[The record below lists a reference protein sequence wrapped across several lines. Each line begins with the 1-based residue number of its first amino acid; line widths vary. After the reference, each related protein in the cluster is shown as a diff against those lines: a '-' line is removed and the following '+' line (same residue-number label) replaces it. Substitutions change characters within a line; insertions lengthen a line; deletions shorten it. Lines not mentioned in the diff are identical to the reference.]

1 MDGDHMRTGTKIKAT
16 LFIVLF
22 LLALAFIVYI
32 MTGSSEHEYS
42 YAPQQTAAQMSAEP
56 VQAPQPTPA
65 PAVIM
70 TPPPAAPVIAT
81 PVPTPVPTPAPT
93 PEPLPTPAPTPAPM
107 PAGVLLGNGRFTS
120 DSGSPLNIHADWQAV
135 SAGGDS
141 VDIAVIVYADH
152 YSINYTGFRSLF
164 ISLNGDY
171 QALQANDIFAESN
184 DYQTSELGRYQFSAV
199 VPAGTQLSLPLE
211 VRWEFNGTYGKD
223 GDGNPLFLP
232 ELTCGGQIVFAH

>member
-1 MDGDHMRTGTKIKAT
+1 MRTGTKIKAT

-32 MTGSSEHEYS
+32 LTGSSGHEHS
-42 YAPQQTAAQMSAEP
+42 YAPPQQTVLPATADP
-56 VQAPQPTPA
+56 APQPQVTQA
-65 PAVIM
+65 PVVIM
-70 TPPPAAPVIAT
+70 TPPPAPVIVAT
-81 PVPTPVPTPAPT
+81 PVPTPAQTPEPVPTPAPT
-93 PEPLPTPAPTPAPM
+93 PLPM

-135 SAGGDS
+135 SAGGD
-141 VDIAVIVYADH
+141 AVAVTVVVYADH
-152 YSINYTGFRSLF
+152 YSISYSGFRSLF

-171 QALQANDIFAESN
+171 QTLQANDIFADSN
-184 DYQTSELGRYQFSAV
+184 TFQSSELGRYQFSVA
-199 VPAGTQLSLPLE
+199 VPAGTQLILPLE

-232 ELTCGGQIVFAH
+232 ELTCGGQVAFAR